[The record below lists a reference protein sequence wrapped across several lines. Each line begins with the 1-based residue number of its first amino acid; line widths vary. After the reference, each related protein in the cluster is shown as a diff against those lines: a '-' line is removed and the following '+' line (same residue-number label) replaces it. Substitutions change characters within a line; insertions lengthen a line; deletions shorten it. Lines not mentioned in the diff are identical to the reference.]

1 MHHFVYSDTQFRAI
15 VAAIASRGADPK
27 RSRAANIAIGK
38 KASCRTARSR

>member
-38 KASCRTARSR
+38 KWEAAAPI